1 MQEKTAPV
9 FLMATANDVSALPP
23 EMLRKGRF
31 DEIFFV
37 DLPDAQEREQIF
49 EIHITKRNRDVS
61 KFNLK
66 ALAKASDGFSG
77 AEIEQAI
84 VSSLYVAFD
93 AKRELL
99 QKDLLSEVKAAVPLS
114 VMMREDIE
122 QLRDWAILRTR
133 PASKKSPA

>member
-1 MQEKTAPV
+1 
-9 FLMATANDVSALPP
+9 
-23 EMLRKGRF
+23 
-31 DEIFFV
+31 
-37 DLPDAQEREQIF
+37 
-49 EIHITKRNRDVS
+49 
-61 KFNLK
+61 
-66 ALAKASDGFSG
+66 
-77 AEIEQAI
+77 
-84 VSSLYVAFD
+84 VAFD